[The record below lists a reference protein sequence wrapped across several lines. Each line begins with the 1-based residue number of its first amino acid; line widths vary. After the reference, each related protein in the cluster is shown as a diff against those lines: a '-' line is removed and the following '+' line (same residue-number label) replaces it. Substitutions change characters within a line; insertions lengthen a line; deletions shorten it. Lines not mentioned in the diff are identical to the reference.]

1 MTKNSTESAV
11 VTALGLAIQG
21 RRKELGL
28 SQDDLAAKAG
38 LHRTYVSE
46 IERRSRNLSVKI
58 LVKLAMA
65 LDLSPSQLMQQA
77 EDISDKSLAPSGT
90 DS

>member
-1 MTKNSTESAV
+1 MNTLQDDSGV
-11 VTALGLAIQG
+11 LVGALGQAIQS

-28 SQDDLAAKAG
+28 SQEDLATKAG
-38 LHRTYVSE
+38 LHRTYISE

-65 LDLSPSQLMQQA
+65 LEMSPSSLMQGA
-77 EDISDKSLAPSGT
+77 EELAESNFKSD
-90 DS
+90 